1 MSKKKDLDQVKIE
14 ILARLDIRAE
24 FESFGVQCV
33 GNPNRAGWLAC
44 RNPYKKDQHPS
55 ASINIGSGSHRGYLV
70 AFNSNGN
77 AGKPY
82 AAWSFFDVAMDFL
95 PGAGGNFKSVL
106 RHYAETTGVQ
116 FQKEEDSPPTAE
128 LVKKFRDNLTP
139 EIIEYLHTKRGLND
153 ASIAKYEIGWSSS
166 RSKTDGRNTFP
177 VYNREGLLV
186 NIRRHNSKAKP
197 KTLNWPGHGEA
208 RLWGAD
214 RLAKS
219 APGSIVG
226 ITEGEFDSML
236 VEQETGL
243 TSASPT
249 NGCNAFQ
256 RAWVQEFHGKHVVL
270 LWDCDEEGR
279 AAVEKI
285 ILPAFRQAVTSGEVL
300 SIKVAWLF
308 SKPDK
313 KQKDFTD
320 FIVKAGGTGAQVLKM
335 VEAAPLHM
343 YPTTTIGTD
352 KLPDPDIFFDGKTF
366 LPVEVV
372 EHITSTH
379 DLVYD
384 EPNFF
389 QYDSSI
395 GIWRKAKDTEVKGI
409 INRALGRRAR
419 KMYIA
424 DALDI
429 LKNTIFRPPKDFKV
443 DPYLL
448 NLKNGMFDL
457 HTGELKPHDKK
468 YLSKIQLQV
477 DFDPEAQCPRWLNYL
492 AEAFNDDIDKAKT
505 LQDFSGYCL
514 YPEIFIEKCLFLI
527 GSGGNGKSV
536 YLNTL
541 SRIMDDGTETNI
553 TSIEPSM
560 FQDKFALGQLK
571 DKLLNISSE
580 IDTKSPVASNILKK
594 MISGET
600 IQADRKYD
608 PNAFIFRPIAKH
620 IFSMNEAPVITD
632 KTFGFERR
640 IIIVRFNRRFT
651 GKEADKLLSKKLA
664 EEVSGIFNWMLIGLK
679 RVVETEEI
687 FESERVR
694 KDRQTF
700 LKMINPMTSFVDE
713 MAEFNQEFSIE
724 KSYLYRKYSEWC
736 EDSGVRR
743 LSKMRFYSQLLDDY
757 SMVTEKKGVG
767 NVARKFHGIGL
778 NFKENI

>member
-1 MSKKKDLDQVKIE
+1 M
-14 ILARLDIRAE
+14 
-24 FESFGVQCV
+24 
-33 GNPNRAGWLAC
+33 
-44 RNPYKKDQHPS
+44 
-55 ASINIGSGSHRGYLV
+55 
-70 AFNSNGN
+70 
-77 AGKPY
+77 
-82 AAWSFFDVAMDFL
+82 
-95 PGAGGNFKSVL
+95 
-106 RHYAETTGVQ
+106 
-116 FQKEEDSPPTAE
+116 
-128 LVKKFRDNLTP
+128 
-139 EIIEYLHTKRGLND
+139 
-153 ASIAKYEIGWSSS
+153 
-166 RSKTDGRNTFP
+166 
-177 VYNREGLLV
+177 
-186 NIRRHNSKAKP
+186 
-197 KTLNWPGHGEA
+197 
-208 RLWGAD
+208 
-214 RLAKS
+214 
-219 APGSIVG
+219 
-226 ITEGEFDSML
+226 
-236 VEQETGL
+236 
-243 TSASPT
+243 
-249 NGCNAFQ
+249 
-256 RAWVQEFHGKHVVL
+256 
-270 LWDCDEEGR
+270 
-279 AAVEKI
+279 
-285 ILPAFRQAVTSGEVL
+285 
-300 SIKVAWLF
+300 
-308 SKPDK
+308 
-313 KQKDFTD
+313 
-320 FIVKAGGTGAQVLKM
+320 
-335 VEAAPLHM
+335 
-343 YPTTTIGTD
+343 
-352 KLPDPDIFFDGKTF
+352 
-366 LPVEVV
+366 
-372 EHITSTH
+372 
-379 DLVYD
+379 
-384 EPNFF
+384 
-389 QYDSSI
+389 
-395 GIWRKAKDTEVKGI
+395 
-409 INRALGRRAR
+409 
-419 KMYIA
+419 
-424 DALDI
+424 
-429 LKNTIFRPPKDFKV
+429 
-443 DPYLL
+443 
-448 NLKNGMFDL
+448 
-457 HTGELKPHDKK
+457 
-468 YLSKIQLQV
+468 
-477 DFDPEAQCPRWLNYL
+477 
-492 AEAFNDDIDKAKT
+492 
-505 LQDFSGYCL
+505 
-514 YPEIFIEKCLFLI
+514 FLI

-651 GKEADKLLSKKLA
+651 GKDADKLLSKKLA